1 MGVIDVGGYDQYFI
15 YPTELDTLYKNKA
28 IVVPDANFLLLAY
41 QWREVTTDKVKK
53 VLKELS
59 EKERLKIPE
68 QVLYEFSKN
77 RQKILFEQ
85 LTLVNDEMKKFN
97 DPKSKIRDFMPAAEE
112 SSEINA
118 AQEKRENLSQA
129 INEYKKSLKKVR
141 EKIEKLIQ
149 KDEYFDFIKSLCQ
162 NSFLPYSTDKESL
175 RKEGLRRIS
184 LGIKPGTN
192 ESKGDPTGDYI
203 IWHEI
208 MQLNEHIIFVSNDQ
222 KKDWIYKNSHGQEL
236 GMDQL
241 LLAEFH
247 SETDGKSF
255 LHIKPTKFIKYIDPH
270 LDKDIEADLDKSN
283 KDLNVKSLSELR
295 FGEEE
300 GEINLYWEYWL
311 NRKPNHQDLIAVENI
326 YESLGARNNKFILM
340 LDEFT
345 DRYSIIVD
353 ASKGSFL
360 GNVPFRAYSNKVRD
374 YFGSEFKKWS
384 HSSNMNT
391 LIGEAGDP
399 MYTESG
405 YLL

>member
-1 MGVIDVGGYDQYFI
+1 MEGYDQYFI

-41 QWREVTTDKVKK
+41 QWREVTADKVKK

-77 RQKILFEQ
+77 RQKVLFEQ
-85 LTLVNDEMKKFN
+85 LTSVNDEMKKFN

-141 EKIEKLIQ
+141 EKIENLIQ

-175 RKEGLRRIS
+175 REEGLRRIS

-208 MQLNEHIIFVSNDQ
+208 MQLHEHIIFVSNDQ
-222 KKDWIYKNSHGQEL
+222 KKDWIYKNNHGQEL

-247 SETDGKSF
+247 SKTDGKSF
-255 LHIKPTKFIKYIDPH
+255 LHITPKKFIKYIDPH
-270 LDKDIEADLDKSN
+270 LDKVIEEDLSKS
-283 KDLNVKSLSELR
+283 DELTKASYAISSNSIK
-295 FGEEE
+295 FGDDT
-300 GEINLYWEYWL
+300 GEIDTYWEFRL
-311 NRKPNHQDLIAVENI
+311 NRIPELADCIKVSQIFT
-326 YESLGARNNKFILM
+326 SLGAANTPAM
-340 LDEFT
+340 VMYDESEQEH
-345 DRYSIIVD
+345 SIIVNCSSGIPPKSP
-353 ASKGSFL
+353 AREIYQKI
-360 GNVPFRAYSNKVRD
+360 RD
-374 YFGSEFKKWS
+374 HFGSE
-384 HSSNMNT
+384 
-391 LIGEAGDP
+391 LIRARFHP
-399 MYTESG
+399 MCDRYYG
-405 YLL
+405 YIPE